1 MGAIRDILTEG
12 HPWRTF
18 RRKLYAN
25 GILPHP
31 ERDVYLQYITGKIAN
46 IGCGTMYLPGATN
59 VDNRQLETYTEK
71 IVRADIICDACA
83 IPIPEETYDT
93 VLCSHVLEH
102 QPDLWKFLEE
112 MHRILKRGGRL
123 IIIVPNLQY
132 MGERAY
138 FRDPTHILGCT
149 PRTMRF
155 ISRRWSDVF
164 KVVQFNELGKKWK
177 FSIDLV
183 LEKL

>member
-1 MGAIRDILTEG
+1 MGAFTDIIREG
-12 HPWRTF
+12 HPWRTV
-18 RRKLYAN
+18 RRKFYAN
-25 GILPHP
+25 GIVHHP
-31 ERDVYLQYITGKIAN
+31 ERDAYQEFLTGKIAN

-83 IPIPEETYDT
+83 MPIASGTYDT
-93 VLCSHVLEH
+93 VICSHVMEH
-102 QPDLWKFLEE
+102 QENLGRFLGE
-112 MHRILKRGGRL
+112 MHRVLKVGGRL

-149 PRTMRF
+149 PRTMNF
-155 ISRRWSDVF
+155 LAHLYAEEF
-164 KVVQFNELGKKWK
+164 KVIQFNTLGKRWK
-177 FSIDLV
+177 FSIDLI